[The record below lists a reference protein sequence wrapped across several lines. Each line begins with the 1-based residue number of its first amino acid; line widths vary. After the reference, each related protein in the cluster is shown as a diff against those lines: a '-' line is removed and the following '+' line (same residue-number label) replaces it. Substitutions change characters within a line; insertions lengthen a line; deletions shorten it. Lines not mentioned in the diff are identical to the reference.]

1 MPRNK
6 GNRKRGEIEADLVT
20 RDPFRKECGEEYAQV
35 ISKVLNGICGAVC
48 LDGITRTCHVSDELL
63 NIVGVVVGDI
73 LLVRPHKNK
82 KKRSAD
88 VILKFM
94 PEEAMLLKAHGVL
107 PEDILLNEGILGGTQ
122 SEEVEFNDED
132 EDEDIY
138 TI

>member
-1 MPRNK
+1 MPRNR
-6 GNRKRGEIEADLVT
+6 GNRKRGEIEDDLVT

-35 ISKVLNGICGAVC
+35 ISKVLNGRCGAVC

-63 NIVGVVVGDI
+63 NIVRVVVGDI

-82 KKRSAD
+82 
-88 VILKFM
+88 
-94 PEEAMLLKAHGVL
+94 EAMLLKAHGVL
-107 PEDILLNEGILGGTQ
+107 PQGTMLNEGILGGMQ
-122 SEEVEFNDED
+122 SEEVEFKDDD